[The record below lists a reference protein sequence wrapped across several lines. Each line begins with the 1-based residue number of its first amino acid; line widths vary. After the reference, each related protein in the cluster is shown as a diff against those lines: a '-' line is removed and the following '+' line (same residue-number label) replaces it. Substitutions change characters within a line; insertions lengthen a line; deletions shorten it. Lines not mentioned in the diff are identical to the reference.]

1 MVVGINCGHTIS
13 GTGYGAVGII
23 KESEHTRLVGQAL
36 ISLLRSAGITVVD
49 CTIDQANTQNEY
61 LAAAVA
67 LANRQDLDWFIS
79 IHFNA
84 SKEHTGHGAEVYTYE
99 GRQFQDALDVCA
111 NLAELGFTNRGVKAG
126 SGLYVIR
133 KTKAK
138 SMLIECCFCDNQKDM
153 DIYMAAGG
161 AEGIAKAI
169 YKGIYKEAV
178 LPSVQTPSEEN
189 HNLTREEFHEFIG
202 NIARK
207 DWEDRHIMLP
217 SVVIAQAAIESG
229 VGTSELAQNA
239 NALFGIKLN
248 GWTGRSYVK
257 DAIEQNEDGSYRVDP
272 NELWRAYDSWEWS
285 IVDHN
290 DYIATRSTDG
300 GKTLRYSPVIGC
312 DSYILTCQYLQQCGY
327 ATSETYA
334 ETLINYIEIYD
345 LHKYDEFELEQI
357 APEGFLWIV
366 QVGAYRSL
374 NNAKKL
380 KRRLEKMGVISLIN
394 QYKVNEPKE

>member
-1 MVVGINCGHTIS
+1 MVVGINCGHTKS

-36 ISLLRSAGITVVD
+36 MDLLRSAGVTVVD
-49 CTIDQANTQNEY
+49 CTIDQANTRNEY

-84 SKEHTGHGAEVYTYE
+84 SMSHAGHGTEVFTYE
-99 GRQFQDALDVCA
+99 GRQYQDALDVCA

-126 SGLYVIR
+126 TGLYVIR

-138 SMLIECCFCDNQKDM
+138 SMLIECCFCDNQQDI
-153 DIYMAAGG
+153 DIYHAAGG

-178 LPSVQTPSEEN
+178 LPSVQIPAAEN
-189 HNLTREEFHEFIG
+189 HNPTREEFHSFVG

-207 DWEDRHIMLP
+207 DWEDRRIMLP

-248 GWTGRSYVK
+248 GWAGRSFVK
-257 DAIEQNEDGSYRVDP
+257 DATEQNADGSYRVDK
-272 NELWRAYDSWEWS
+272 NALWRAYDSWEQS
-285 IVDHN
+285 ILDHN
-290 DYIATRSTDG
+290 LYISTRSTDG
-300 GKTLRYSPVIGC
+300 GKSLRYAPVIGC
-312 DSYILTCQYLQQCGY
+312 KNYVLTCQYLQQCSY
-327 ATSETYA
+327 ATSQSYA
-334 ETLINYIEIYD
+334 ETLINYIERYD
-345 LHKYDEFELEQI
+345 LTCYDEFEPEQI
-357 APEGFLWIV
+357 APEGYLWIV
-366 QVGAYRSL
+366 QVGAYQSL

-380 KRRLEKMGVISLIN
+380 QRRLEKMGVVSLIKK
-394 QYKVNEPKE
+394 YKEN

>member
-13 GTGYGAVGII
+13 GAGYGAVGII

-36 ISLLRSAGITVVD
+36 MSLLRSAGATVID

-84 SKEHTGHGAEVYTYE
+84 SASHEGHGAEVYTYE
-99 GRQFQDALDVCA
+99 GRQYQDALDVCA

-138 SMLIECCFCDNQKDM
+138 AMLIEVCFCDNQQDI
-153 DIYMAAGG
+153 DIYRAAGE

-178 LPSVQTPSEEN
+178 LPSVQTPAAGN
-189 HNLTREEFHEFIG
+189 HNLTREEFHEFVG

-207 DWEDRHIMLP
+207 DWQEHCIMLP

-229 VGTSELAQNA
+229 IGMSELAQNA

-257 DAIEQNEDGSYRVDP
+257 DAVEQNTDGSYRVDK
-272 NELWRAYDSWEWS
+272 NELWRAYDSWEQS
-285 IVDHN
+285 ILDHN
-290 DYIATRSTDG
+290 EYIATRSTDG
-300 GKTLRYSPVIGC
+300 GKSLRYSLVTGC
-312 DSYILTCQYLQQCGY
+312 DSHILACQYLQQCGY
-327 ATSETYA
+327 ATSQTYA
-334 ETLINYIEIYD
+334 ETLINYIERYN
-345 LHKYDEFELEQI
+345 LTQYDEFEPDQT
-357 APEGFLWIV
+357 APEGYLWIV
-366 QVGAYRSL
+366 QAGAYKSF

-380 KRRLEKMGVISLIN
+380 QQRLEKMGVISLVN
-394 QYKVNEPKE
+394 QYKVNESKE